1 MYRKKEKVAEFEKFD
16 MVFGGS
22 LRRANRWARLT
33 DLIPWDE
40 VEARHASLFVEQNS
54 RPAILVRVALGSLIL
69 KENLQ
74 YCKARGIRLSG
85 PKLGRPLSD
94 IAKNQKQL
102 REEQRIARQDERI
115 RNAVDGKRRYSLDR
129 IMTRLQAT
137 SESTIM
143 MVFPRHES
151 GQALVKDGERLFCA
165 ACFAYLQVA
174 ESEEYCAK
182 PCSSSRMK
190 AKSGFFRRLH
200 LHEIE
205 IF

>member
-40 VEARHASLFVEQNS
+40 VEACYASLFVEQNS
-54 RPAILVRVALGSLIL
+54 RPAISVRVALGSLIL

-102 REEQRIARQDERI
+102 REEQRIARQDERM
-115 RNAVDGKRRYSLDR
+115 RNAVEGKRRYSLDR

-143 MVFPRHES
+143 MVFLVMNLGRLLRKTASAFFALLVSLISRLLRAQHIVS
-151 GQALVKDGERLFCA
+151 NHAAQAA
-165 ACFAYLQVA
+165 
-174 ESEEYCAK
+174 
-182 PCSSSRMK
+182 
-190 AKSGFFRRLH
+190 
-200 LHEIE
+200 
-205 IF
+205 